1 MTGLKIWYPFFQPAI
16 DPPPLEIRNAEGA
29 YLYTSDGRRLIDG
42 ISSWWTN
49 LHGHK
54 HPKIMAAIEQQTHRI
69 DHVLLA
75 GCTHEPAE
83 KLAEGLGHVLPS
95 NLARIFF
102 SDDGST
108 AVEVALK
115 MAVQFWRNSG
125 RPEKRKIV
133 ALENGYHGD
142 TVGAMSVGDDS
153 VFTEAFGSM
162 LFPVERAHSAYC
174 HHCPVGKRRETC
186 QVDCADHLARILEKE
201 HDQIAAV
208 IVEPLVQGASGM
220 IVHPVEFLQKV
231 RDACSRHDV
240 LLIADEVFTGFGRT
254 GQMFAC
260 DVAGI
265 QPDLM
270 CLSKGITGGVLP
282 LGATAATARIHDAF
296 VGASHELT
304 FYHGHSFTGNPIAC
318 AAANANLE
326 VFRTEPVFERI
337 ESIAAVHRER
347 LAALASHPS
356 VADVRQLGTI
366 GAIEIYAPDSGYTSS
381 LKPRL
386 YRFFLEKG
394 VLLRPLG
401 NVIYVVPPYV
411 ISRDD
416 LQRAWDVI
424 EEALEFVPAR
434 SRSHA

>member
-1 MTGLKIWYPFFQPAI
+1 MTQIWYPFYQPAI
-16 DPPPLEIRNAEGA
+16 DPPPVAIHHAEGA

-49 LHGHK
+49 IHGHC
-54 HPKIMAAIEQQTHRI
+54 HPKIMAAIERQTRSL

-83 KLAEGLGHVLPS
+83 KLVEGLGRVLPP
-95 NLARIFF
+95 NLTRIFF

-115 MAVQFWRNSG
+115 MAIQFWRNSG

-142 TVGAMSVGDDS
+142 TAGAMSVGDDS

-174 HHCPVGKRRETC
+174 YRCPVGKRRETC
-186 QVDCADHLARILEKE
+186 QIDCADHLAEILERN

-220 IVHPVEFLQKV
+220 IVHPVEFLRKA
-231 RDACSRHDV
+231 REACSRHDV

-254 GQMFAC
+254 GRMFAC
-260 DVAGI
+260 EIAGI

-282 LGATAATARIHDAF
+282 LGATAATARIHRAF

-318 AAANANLE
+318 AAANASLE
-326 VFRTEPVFERI
+326 IFQTEPVFERI
-337 ESIAAVHRER
+337 ESIAAIHCER
-347 LAALASHPS
+347 LAALASHPA
-356 VADVRQLGTI
+356 VGDVRRLGTI
-366 GAIEIYAPDSGYTSS
+366 AAVEIAAEDAGYTSS

-411 ISRDD
+411 ISLAD
-416 LQRAWDVI
+416 LHRVWDAI
-424 EEALEFVPAR
+424 TESLELAP
-434 SRSHA
+434 SR